1 MMETPQ
7 ITLDIVIPSF
17 RVDTKVLQKILQ
29 LDQPPGM
36 KRCVIVVIDNPAI
49 SMSEDCRKLEER
61 DDVIFFVNETNI
73 GAGGSR
79 NRGIEHST
87 ADWILFLDDDIHPE
101 PNLLHVYGDIIGN
114 YNHNEPGYVGVTR
127 FPKPN
132 NSFTKGFVCSGLLY
146 FFDLP
151 DSRDEV
157 TWGATSNILF
167 NRKAIGDH
175 RFGDQFPKAGGG
187 EDIDFCFQIQKAFG
201 ARFASAPEAVVHH
214 PWWSNSKRR
223 YRRAFRWGFS
233 DTMLPSIYKEHS
245 WRDIP
250 NTVETLSVFLL
261 LLIPLYMFSALTIM
275 EIILFSGLIIIGE
288 WVSEWIRQ
296 ILSNSVYSP
305 IAAIESSTIRMAF
318 ALGGAY
324 YLTTTLNLLNIGN
337 KFDYGYTEWPKQNRK
352 WSILRISIQ
361 ALLIFLCCTL
371 SY

>member
-1 MMETPQ
+1 
-7 ITLDIVIPSF
+7 
-17 RVDTKVLQKILQ
+17 
-29 LDQPPGM
+29 
-36 KRCVIVVIDNPAI
+36 
-49 SMSEDCRKLEER
+49 
-61 DDVIFFVNETNI
+61 
-73 GAGGSR
+73 
-79 NRGIEHST
+79 
-87 ADWILFLDDDIHPE
+87 
-101 PNLLHVYGDIIGN
+101 
-114 YNHNEPGYVGVTR
+114 
-127 FPKPN
+127 
-132 NSFTKGFVCSGLLY
+132 LY

-233 DTMLPSIYKEHS
+233 DTMLPSIYKENS

-261 LLIPLYMFSALTIM
+261 LSIPLYMFSALTIM
-275 EIILFSGLIIIGE
+275 GIILFSGLIIIGE